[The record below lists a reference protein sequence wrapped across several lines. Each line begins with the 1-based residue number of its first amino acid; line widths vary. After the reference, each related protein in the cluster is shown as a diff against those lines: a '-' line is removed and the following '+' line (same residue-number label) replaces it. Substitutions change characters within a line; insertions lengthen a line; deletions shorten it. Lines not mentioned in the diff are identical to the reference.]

1 MKSRKYI
8 GLWVLVA
15 LLSFLGLTVG
25 FCIYSGFLTLVCAPI
40 AFVSFCVVAY
50 RLEESWKRDII
61 NGSQQIQP

>member
-1 MKSRKYI
+1 MKSRKHN

-15 LLSFLGLTVG
+15 RAVG
-25 FCIYSGFLTLVCAPI
+25 HGFALFCSKVFVIVM